1 MSLFVAHLDE
11 NRMRRIRKDC
21 IRDIVPID
29 GMPNCYN
36 LVRDNTKAG
45 EGDFWDDEPLTYKQG
60 FSLDTIYKY
69 LDFDGFIKT
78 LKTGFLFKEPS
89 QWPDPYE
96 KRFYDAHYHNI
107 DKQHTPKPL
116 YSCCFTK
123 GKESEA
129 SWLQYAGNKGFSS
142 RVVRISLNY
151 KKLINAFSQYATRNQ
166 CRVYSGAVTYKYT
179 QQEID
184 DINSGY
190 KSRSFWLSNF
200 SLKNYLS
207 LLLVKRD
214 AFYNEQEVRLFII
227 PQKEQDLGKEG
238 KLFVE
243 SGMNW
248 GELITEVLLCPDAT
262 DEELAFFKWLC
273 KEKGVDCCVEKS
285 MLKKECPEIEII
297 PIEKNESFIARIYD
311 DLVGE

>member
-1 MSLFVAHLDE
+1 M
-11 NRMRRIRKDC
+11 
-21 IRDIVPID
+21 
-29 GMPNCYN
+29 
-36 LVRDNTKAG
+36 
-45 EGDFWDDEPLTYKQG
+45 
-60 FSLDTIYKY
+60 
-69 LDFDGFIKT
+69 
-78 LKTGFLFKEPS
+78 
-89 QWPDPYE
+89 
-96 KRFYDAHYHNI
+96 
-107 DKQHTPKPL
+107 
-116 YSCCFTK
+116 
-123 GKESEA
+123 
-129 SWLQYAGNKGFSS
+129 
-142 RVVRISLNY
+142 NY